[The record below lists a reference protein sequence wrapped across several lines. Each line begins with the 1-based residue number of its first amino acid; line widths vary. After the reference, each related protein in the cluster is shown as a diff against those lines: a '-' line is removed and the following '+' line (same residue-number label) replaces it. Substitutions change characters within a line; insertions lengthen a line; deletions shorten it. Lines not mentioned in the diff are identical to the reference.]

1 MIWILGEYC
10 DRIDSVD
17 ELLTTFLD
25 NFADENSQVSIHLYT
40 ITTGVVNCSL
50 RELMIVHLISYM
62 PGSVAAADG
71 HCEAVS
77 EAPSRHPAAGTECA
91 EPGHSGER

>member
-25 NFADENSQVSIHLYT
+25 SFADENSQVRLT
-40 ITTGVVNCSL
+40 KQLLFPLKTLT
-50 RELMIVHLISYM
+50 
-62 PGSVAAADG
+62 
-71 HCEAVS
+71 
-77 EAPSRHPAAGTECA
+77 
-91 EPGHSGER
+91 